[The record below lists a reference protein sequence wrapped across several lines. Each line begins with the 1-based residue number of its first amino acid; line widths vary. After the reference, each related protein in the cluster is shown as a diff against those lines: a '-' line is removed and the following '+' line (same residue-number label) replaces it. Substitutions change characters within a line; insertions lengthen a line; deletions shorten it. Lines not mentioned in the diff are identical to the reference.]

1 MCQSVWYN
9 PTTWGCGVSNAWN
22 SLTSAF
28 QKRVAGP
35 FVKAL
40 MHLFFSLIHIVVYA
54 ILDGLTT
61 LIKTELSLI
70 TDASKSL
77 GILSLPVFAGLFVDV
92 LRCSYM
98 CTWRTHCGNV
108 PAYGVCE
115 ACFQIDIT

>member
-70 TDASKSL
+70 TDASKFL
-77 GILSLPVFAGLFVDV
+77 GILSLPVFAGLFAAFFSIMFLVAGEMKDIPVLDV
-92 LRCSYM
+92 F
-98 CTWRTHCGNV
+98 
-108 PAYGVCE
+108 A
-115 ACFQIDIT
+115 

>member
-9 PTTWGCGVSNAWN
+9 PTSWGCGVSNAWN

-35 FVKAL
+35 FVTAL

-77 GILSLPVFAGLFVDV
+77 GILSLPVFAGLFVAFFSIMFLVAGEMKDIPVLDV
-92 LRCSYM
+92 F
-98 CTWRTHCGNV
+98 
-108 PAYGVCE
+108 A
-115 ACFQIDIT
+115 